1 MIFGEGGFVRTLW
14 YGRSRIWQ
22 KARKYRRFG
31 GFKRNRLWLCAVN
44 LSVQGFFG
52 FNTAEFLLGE
62 GSFLLRLF
70 YALCGVAAN
79 FLVLFVIIYKP
90 FKTLAK

>member
-1 MIFGEGGFVRTLW
+1 MKIPAFLSLGLLF
-14 YGRSRIWQ
+14 
-22 KARKYRRFG
+22 
-31 GFKRNRLWLCAVN
+31 LCAVN